1 MSTHTA
7 LKIVDLHFAYGQRE
21 VLSNISLEV
30 RKGEVLGLVGPNGAG
45 KSTLL
50 RLIGGTLKPQ
60 RGSVLLEGG
69 PLLSLTPV
77 ERARRIALVPQ
88 NPTAPPG
95 FTCLEAVLMARSP
108 HLRFLQWEGPQDLAI
123 SQRAMELTATWEL
136 AARLLQLLSGG
147 ERQRVFIARAL
158 AQEAPILLLDEPT
171 AHLDIAYQ
179 TAIMDMIDEVRQQTG
194 ITVVAAMHDLTLA
207 GQYCRRIAVLHEG
220 RIVAVGPPEEVLTSE
235 RVSTIYGTHVSVS
248 THPTDGTP
256 VVLPSRRAD
265 RSRESPS
272 DPGATH

>member
-1 MSTHTA
+1 MTAQMA
-7 LKIVDLHFAYGQRE
+7 LKIADLHFAYGQRE
-21 VLSNISLEV
+21 VLSDVSLEV
-30 RKGEVLGLVGPNGAG
+30 PKGEVLGLVGPNGAG

-50 RLIGGTLKPQ
+50 RLIGGTLKPA
-60 RGSVLLEGG
+60 RGSVLLDGR

-77 ERARRIALVPQ
+77 ERARHIALVPQ
-88 NPTAPPG
+88 NPTVPPG

-108 HLRFLQWEGPQDLAI
+108 HLRFLQWEGPRDLAI
-123 SQRAMELTATWEL
+123 SRRAMEMTATWEL
-136 AARLLQLLSGG
+136 GPRLLQLLSGG

-158 AQEAPILLLDEPT
+158 AQEASVLLLDEPT

-207 GQYCRRIAVLHEG
+207 AQYCRRIAVLHEG
-220 RIVAVGPPEEVLTSE
+220 RIVATGPPEEVLTSE
-235 RVSTIYGTHVSVS
+235 RVSAIYGTRVSIS

-256 VVLPSRRAD
+256 VVLPSRRTS
-265 RSRESPS
+265 RSQDPPS
-272 DPGATH
+272 SRGAAR

>member
-1 MSTHTA
+1 MSTQTA
-7 LKIVDLHFAYGQRE
+7 LKIADLHFAYGQRE

-30 RKGEVLGLVGPNGAG
+30 QKGEMLGLVGPNGAG

-60 RGSVLLEGG
+60 RGSVLLEDR

-77 ERARRIALVPQ
+77 ERARHIALVPQ
-88 NPTAPPG
+88 NPTVPPG

-108 HLRFLQWEGPQDLAI
+108 HLRFLQWEGPRDLAI

-136 AARLLQLLSGG
+136 ATRLLQLLSGG
-147 ERQRVFIARAL
+147 ERQRVFVARAL

-235 RVSTIYGTHVSVS
+235 RVSAIYGTHVSVS

-256 VVLPSRRAD
+256 VVLPSRRAG
-265 RSRESPS
+265 RSWKPPS
-272 DPGATH
+272 GPGATR